1 MSDTPEIS
9 ENLEERI
16 EAHRAALATLPARTE
31 VTARP
36 AAAEGAPPRADV
48 LISSDA
54 NPWQEGRTNREERE
68 ESKEEEKKSES
79 D

>member
-16 EAHRAALATLPARTE
+16 EAHRAALATLLAQTG

-36 AAAEGAPPRADV
+36 AAAGGAPPRADV
-48 LISSDA
+48 LISASED
-54 NPWQEGRTNREERE
+54 PWHDGRTNREERE
-68 ESKEEEKKSES
+68 ESKEEEKQSES